1 MALVFTPREKEMVG
15 SLYRTLGPIFAW
27 AYYRQRHPDESSYD
41 EFVHEVRHL
50 FPLSVQERLAQTRN
64 AL

>member
-1 MALVFTPREKEMVG
+1 MVG